1 MLKLIKLEMKK
12 TKVRYVKGVLIS
24 NLVIMALLAITIF
37 GAIGEGNLEFTR
49 YTFVFSMVDSM
60 IRATFII
67 FASVLL
73 AKLIIEEYKN
83 NTITILFMYPINRKK
98 LIMAKLIIVASFTF
112 VTTVLSN
119 IFIDSALCIINN
131 FYNFTTD
138 KITVSLIINSFRN
151 IFISGLLSAGI
162 SLIPLYFGM
171 KKKSVPTTIISAI
184 IIVSIVC
191 SNGNGISLN
200 SIIAVPITLALIGV
214 FIAYLSI
221 KNIEHVDINK

>member
-73 AKLIIEEYKN
+73 AKFIIEEYKN

-98 LIMAKLIIVASFTF
+98 LIMAKLIIVALFTF

-138 KITVSLIINSFRN
+138 KITVSLIINSLGN
-151 IFISGLLSAGI
+151 ICISGLLSAGI

-171 KKKSVPTTIISAI
+171 KKKSVPTTIVSAI